1 MELKTRAEKGAVIVS
16 FQGTFDYPTMQEL
29 EQKLSSVLQ
38 ENPATVILSLD
49 EVEFISS
56 AGLQVILNLSKKI
69 KEKHGQVLLV
79 GLNGTVRRVFELSG
93 LIRIFETY
101 ETADEALDR

>member
-1 MELKTRAEKGAVIVS
+1 MELKTRTEKGAVIVS
-16 FQGTFDYPTMQEL
+16 FQGRFDYPTMQEL
-29 EQKLSSVLQ
+29 EQKLSTVLQ
-38 ENPATVILSLD
+38 ENPTTLVLSLD

-69 KEKHGQVLLV
+69 KEKHGQILLV

-93 LIRIFETY
+93 LNQVFETY
-101 ETADEALDR
+101 DTTDEALDR